1 MSTQDIAG
9 YVPAVR
15 PVFSERRD
23 HSRHQKALALLT
35 LSHTQVEHRLYTTML
50 REVELTGSDCQS
62 LSIQRL
68 MSMSPLYSYSTIR
81 RGIIG
86 LIAKL
91 SVELVAGDEDAAP
104 SQQQRC
110 RVYRIFTPDVIFA
123 RRRAAGLPPYPPE
136 LHSAELNPMLHLV
149 AERLVGYQNLT
160 RREAQIALCCVEGL
174 TNPEIGERLFVSE
187 QTVKSHLRNIFVK
200 MGVKRRTEMASHLLT
215 RIDSRD

>member
-1 MSTQDIAG
+1 MSTENVAAYAQPARP
-9 YVPAVR
+9 VPA
-15 PVFSERRD
+15 ERREQ
-23 HSRHQKALALLT
+23 SRQQKTLALLT

-50 REVELTGSDCQS
+50 REVELTGSNRHP

-68 MSMSPLYSYSTIR
+68 MAMSPLYSYSTIR
-81 RGIIG
+81 RGLTG

-91 SVELVAGDEDAAP
+91 SIELLPGAEDPAR
-104 SQQQRC
+104 RC
-110 RVYRIFTPDVIFA
+110 RTYRIYTPGEIFS

-149 AERLVGYQNLT
+149 AERIVGYQNLT

-174 TNPEIGERLFVSE
+174 TNQEIGERLFVSE

-200 MGVKRRTEMASHLLT
+200 VGVNRRTELASHLLT
-215 RIDSRD
+215 RTNTRD